1 MATAKVDKSQLPVY
15 RGDHHVVGF
24 QVEKEHLVMMKI
36 RKDGKKLVNQPVGMR
51 TRMEI
56 TGIGGKK
63 VGQRVTVDI
72 FLQDVGASV
81 FVAQGYIAWQ
91 SRMVEAIAYL
101 ELFSEGLDI
110 LRHAFIFC
118 LELFLEM
125 QLPIDAHNISLAG
138 RAVEIQLLL
147 RRHTVQW
154 TGESGNIISGHNSS
168 LCWQSM
174 VVSPPIFAAV

>member
-24 QVEKEHLVMMKI
+24 QIKKEHLVMMKI
-36 RKDGKKLVNQPVGMR
+36 RKCGKKLVNQPVGMR
-51 TRMEI
+51 ARMEI
-56 TGIGGKK
+56 TRIGGKK

-72 FLQDVGASV
+72 FLQDVGVSV

-91 SRMVEAIAYL
+91 SRMVEAIAHL
-101 ELFSEGLDI
+101 KLFSKSLDI

-118 LELFLEM
+118 LELFFEM
-125 QLPIDAHNISLAG
+125 QLPIDAHNISLAR
-138 RAVEIQLLL
+138 RAVEIQLFL
-147 RRHTVQW
+147 RRYTVQW
-154 TGESGNIISGHNSS
+154 TGESGNFISYHHFS